1 MSFIGN
7 LLGDIT
13 GTNQQAK
20 AAQQA
25 SQQQVAAQNAA
36 FQQIQQNLSPYQS
49 IGTSVLPQLLQSLGY
64 QGQFGSN
71 GQLTGVS
78 GQGFQFNPSNL
89 ENTPGYQFTLGQGLN
104 AVNNQQSAMGLNNS
118 GAQGKALANYATG
131 LAQNTYNQQYQ
142 NALNTYQT
150 NAGQLGN
157 LLSIGQ
163 NAAAGVGNAG
173 FQSQA
178 AIGNAQAAGTVAAGN
193 AQTNALSSL
202 MGLGQGA
209 AGTYALGNYT
219 GGATGATSL
228 WSTLGNLFG

>member
-25 SQQQVAAQNAA
+25 SQQQIAAQQAA
-36 FQQIQQNLSPYQS
+36 QQQVQQNLAPYKA
-49 IGTSVLPQLLQSLGY
+49 IGTATLPQLLQSLGY
-64 QGQFGSN
+64 QGQFDAN
-71 GQLTGVS
+71 GQLTGMT
-78 GQGFQFNPSNL
+78 GKGFQFNPSDL
-89 ENTPGYQFTLGQGLN
+89 ANTPGYQFTLQQGLN
-104 AVNNQQSAMGLNNS
+104 AVNNQNSAMGLNNS
-118 GAQGKALANYATG
+118 GAQEKGLANYATG

-193 AQTNALSSL
+193 AQSNALNSL

-209 AGTYALGNYT
+209 AGIYALGNYAPA
-219 GGATGATSL
+219 GGTSL
-228 WSTLGNLFG
+228 ISALGKLF

>member
-1 MSFIGN
+1 
-7 LLGDIT
+7 
-13 GTNQQAK
+13 
-20 AAQQA
+20 
-25 SQQQVAAQNAA
+25 
-36 FQQIQQNLSPYQS
+36 
-49 IGTSVLPQLLQSLGY
+49 
-64 QGQFGSN
+64 
-71 GQLTGVS
+71 
-78 GQGFQFNPSNL
+78 
-89 ENTPGYQFTLGQGLN
+89 
-104 AVNNQQSAMGLNNS
+104 MGLNNS
-118 GAQGKALANYATG
+118 GAQEKGLANYATG

-193 AQTNALSSL
+193 AQSNALNSL

-209 AGTYALGNYT
+209 AGIYALGNYAPA
-219 GGATGATSL
+219 GGTSL
-228 WSTLGNLFG
+228 ISALGKLF

>member
-20 AAQQA
+20 AAQNA
-25 SQQQVAAQNAA
+25 SQQQIAY
-36 FQQIQQNLSPYQS
+36 QQQALQQMQQNLAPYQA
-49 IGTSVLPQLLQSLGY
+49 IGTSVLPQLLTSLGY

-150 NAGQLGN
+150 NASQLGGLLN
-157 LLSIGQ
+157 LGQ
-163 NAAAGVGNAG
+163 HAAAGVGNAAYNAYG
-173 FQSQA
+173 A
-178 AIGNAQAAGTVAAGN
+178 MGNAASAGTVAAGN
-193 AQTNALSSL
+193 ATSNAFNSL
-202 MGLGQGA
+202 LGLGGTGA
-209 AGTYALGNYT
+209 KIYSALYPAAAALG
-219 GGATGATSL
+219 
-228 WSTLGNLFG
+228 

>member
-25 SQQQVAAQNAA
+25 SQQQIAY
-36 FQQIQQNLSPYQS
+36 QQQALQQMQQNLAPYQA
-49 IGTSVLPQLLQSLGY
+49 IGTSVLPQLLTSLGY

-150 NAGQLGN
+150 NASQLGGLLN
-157 LLSIGQ
+157 LGQ
-163 NAAAGVGNAG
+163 NAAAGVGNAAYNAYG
-173 FQSQA
+173 A
-178 AIGNAQAAGTVAAGN
+178 MGNSAAAGTVAAGN
-193 AQTNALSSL
+193 ATSNAFNSL
-202 MGLGQGA
+202 LGLGGTGA
-209 AGTYALGNYT
+209 KIYSALYPAAAALG
-219 GGATGATSL
+219 
-228 WSTLGNLFG
+228 

>member
-20 AAQQA
+20 AAQNA
-25 SQQQVAAQNAA
+25 SQQQIAY
-36 FQQIQQNLSPYQS
+36 QQQALQQMQQNLAPYQA
-49 IGTSVLPQLLQSLGY
+49 IGTSVLPQLLTSLGY

-150 NAGQLGN
+150 NASQLGGLLN
-157 LLSIGQ
+157 LGQ
-163 NAAAGVGNAG
+163 NAAAGVGNAAYNAYG
-173 FQSQA
+173 A
-178 AIGNAQAAGTVAAGN
+178 MGNAASARTVAAGN
-193 AQTNALSSL
+193 QASNTFNSL
-202 MGLGQGA
+202 LGA
-209 AGTYALGNYT
+209 AGT
-219 GGATGATSL
+219 GAKIYSAVNSTAPGIASL
-228 WSTLGNLFG
+228 ASLFG

>member
-20 AAQQA
+20 AAQNA
-25 SQQQVAAQNAA
+25 SQQQIAY
-36 FQQIQQNLSPYQS
+36 QQQALQQMQQNLAPYQA
-49 IGTSVLPQLLQSLGY
+49 IGTSVLPQLLTSLGY

-150 NAGQLGN
+150 NASQLGGLLN
-157 LLSIGQ
+157 LGQ
-163 NAAAGVGNAG
+163 NAAAGVGNAAYNAYG
-173 FQSQA
+173 A
-178 AIGNAQAAGTVAAGN
+178 MGNAAAAGTVAAGN
-193 AQTNALSSL
+193 QASNTFNSL
-202 MGLGQGA
+202 LGA
-209 AGTYALGNYT
+209 AGT
-219 GGATGATSL
+219 GAKIYSAVNSTAPGIASL
-228 WSTLGNLFG
+228 ASLFG

>member
-25 SQQQVAAQNAA
+25 SQQQIAY
-36 FQQIQQNLSPYQS
+36 QQQALQQMQQNLAPYQA
-49 IGTSVLPQLLQSLGY
+49 IGTSVLPQLLTSLGY

-142 NALNTYQT
+142 NALNTYNT
-150 NAGQLGN
+150 NAQQLGS
-157 LLSIGQ
+157 LLNIGQ
-163 NAAAGVGNAG
+163 NAAAGLGNAAYN
-173 FQSQA
+173 SQT

-193 AQTNALSSL
+193 AQTNALNSL

-209 AGTYALGNYT
+209 AGIYALGNYAPT
-219 GGATGATSL
+219 GGTSL
-228 WSTLGNLFG
+228 ISRLFG

>member
-20 AAQQA
+20 AAQNA
-25 SQQQVAAQNAA
+25 SQQQIAY
-36 FQQIQQNLSPYQS
+36 QQQALQQMQQNLAPYQA
-49 IGTSVLPQLLQSLGY
+49 IGTSVLPQLLTSLGY

-150 NAGQLGN
+150 NASQLGGLLN
-157 LLSIGQ
+157 LGQ
-163 NAAAGVGNAG
+163 NAAAGVGNAAYNAYG
-173 FQSQA
+173 A
-178 AIGNAQAAGTVAAGN
+178 MGNAASAGTVAAGN
-193 AQTNALSSL
+193 ATSNAFNSL
-202 MGLGQGA
+202 LGLGGTGA
-209 AGTYALGNYT
+209 KIYSALYPAAAALG
-219 GGATGATSL
+219 
-228 WSTLGNLFG
+228 

>member
-1 MSFIGN
+1 MSFIGKV
-7 LLGDIT
+7 LGDIT
-13 GTNQQAK
+13 GTNQQAQAAQTASAQQI

-25 SQQQVAAQNAA
+25 ALQQL
-36 FQQIQQNLSPYQS
+36 QQNIAPYS
-49 IGTSVLPQLLQSLGY
+49 AIGTSVLPQLLTSLGY

-150 NAGQLGN
+150 NASQLGGLLN
-157 LLSIGQ
+157 LGQ
-163 NAAAGVGNAG
+163 NAAVGVGNAAYNAYG
-173 FQSQA
+173 A
-178 AIGNAQAAGTVAAGN
+178 MGNAASAGTVAAGN
-193 AQTNALSSL
+193 ATSNAFNSL
-202 MGLGQGA
+202 LGLGGTGA
-209 AGTYALGNYT
+209 KIYSALYPAAAALG
-219 GGATGATSL
+219 
-228 WSTLGNLFG
+228 

>member
-20 AAQQA
+20 AAQNA
-25 SQQQVAAQNAA
+25 SQQQIAY
-36 FQQIQQNLSPYQS
+36 QQQALQQMQQNLAPYQA
-49 IGTSVLPQLLQSLGY
+49 IGTSVLPQLLTSLGY

-150 NAGQLGN
+150 NANQLGG
-157 LLSIGQ
+157 LLSLGQ
-163 NAAAGVGNAG
+163 NAAAGVGNAAYNAYG
-173 FQSQA
+173 A
-178 AIGNAQAAGTVAAGN
+178 MGNAAAAGTVAQGN
-193 AQTNALSSL
+193 QGANTFNSL
-202 MGLGQGA
+202 LGA
-209 AGTYALGNYT
+209 AGAASKIYAAMG
-219 GGATGATSL
+219 
-228 WSTLGNLFG
+228 

>member
-20 AAQQA
+20 AAQNA
-25 SQQQVAAQNAA
+25 SQQQIAY
-36 FQQIQQNLSPYQS
+36 QQQALQQMQQNLAPYQA
-49 IGTSVLPQLLQSLGY
+49 IGTSVLPQLLTSLGY

-150 NAGQLGN
+150 NASQLGGLLN
-157 LLSIGQ
+157 LGQ
-163 NAAAGVGNAG
+163 NAAAGVGNAAYNAYG
-173 FQSQA
+173 A
-178 AIGNAQAAGTVAAGN
+178 MGNAASAGTVAAGN
-193 AQTNALSSL
+193 QASNTFNSL
-202 MGLGQGA
+202 LGA
-209 AGTYALGNYT
+209 AGT
-219 GGATGATSL
+219 GAKIYSAVNSTAPGIASL
-228 WSTLGNLFG
+228 ASLFG

>member
-25 SQQQVAAQNAA
+25 SQQQIAY
-36 FQQIQQNLSPYQS
+36 QQQALQQMQQNLAPYQA
-49 IGTSVLPQLLQSLGY
+49 IGTSVLPQLLTSLGY

-104 AVNNQQSAMGLNNS
+104 TVNNQQSAMGLNNS

-150 NAGQLGN
+150 NASQLGGLLN
-157 LLSIGQ
+157 LGQ
-163 NAAAGVGNAG
+163 NAAAGVGNAAYNAYG
-173 FQSQA
+173 A
-178 AIGNAQAAGTVAAGN
+178 MGNAASAGTVAAGN
-193 AQTNALSSL
+193 QASNTFNSL
-202 MGLGQGA
+202 LGA
-209 AGTYALGNYT
+209 AGT
-219 GGATGATSL
+219 GAKIYSAVNSTAPGIASL
-228 WSTLGNLFG
+228 ASLFG

>member
-7 LLGDIT
+7 ILGDIT

-25 SQQQVAAQNAA
+25 SQQQIAY
-36 FQQIQQNLSPYQS
+36 QQQALQQMQQNLAPYQA
-49 IGTSVLPQLLQSLGY
+49 IGTSVLPQLLTSLGY

-193 AQTNALSSL
+193 AQSNALNSL

-209 AGTYALGNYT
+209 AGIYALGNYAPA
-219 GGATGATSL
+219 GGTSL
-228 WSTLGNLFG
+228 ISALGKLF

>member
-7 LLGDIT
+7 LIGDIT

-25 SQQQVAAQNAA
+25 SQQQIAY
-36 FQQIQQNLSPYQS
+36 QQQALQQMQQNLAPYQA
-49 IGTSVLPQLLQSLGY
+49 IGTSVLPQLLTSLGY

-150 NAGQLGN
+150 NASQLGG
-157 LLSIGQ
+157 LLSLGQ
-163 NAAAGVGNAG
+163 NAAAGVGNAAYNAYG
-173 FQSQA
+173 A
-178 AIGNAQAAGTVAAGN
+178 MGNSAAAGTVAAGN
-193 AQTNALSSL
+193 QASNTFNSL
-202 MGLGQGA
+202 LGA
-209 AGTYALGNYT
+209 AGT
-219 GGATGATSL
+219 GAKIYSAINTASL
-228 WSTLGNLFG
+228 F